1 MNSNNPLG
9 GGFGCA
15 IAATIV
21 SFFALLLS
29 LVADCL
35 EKKPAE
41 APALPK

>member
-1 MNSNNPLG
+1 MSGSSNPLG

-29 LVADCL
+29 LVADCC
-35 EKKPAE
+35 EKAQ
-41 APALPK
+41 APELPK